1 MSRDTEEVTVW
12 SGLTLVLKTLA
23 FFKILCCHP
32 AQALPLLYSPL
43 RNVIGG
49 LSFSQLIGVLKDL
62 SLTSNESLT
71 LACQN
76 KVCSPTLMSYTDGNM
91 WNVSDSSSSNL
102 PVWTLLTLCSPVT
115 RREAPVLWSS
125 SGAQHRWLWDLV
137 CSSLK
142 PPFCFS
148 TWWYSSRCFRTD
160 SIFQVAGQLSQ
171 CSLVEPLL
179 LPSNL
184 LTLFCRYLD
193 KRTVHQ
199 LKNNME
205 WVSCQLYGSWIGLFI
220 QIRLLI
226 ILI

>member
-1 MSRDTEEVTVW
+1 MFCT
-12 SGLTLVLKTLA
+12 
-23 FFKILCCHP
+23 
-32 AQALPLLYSPL
+32 
-43 RNVIGG
+43 GG
-49 LSFSQLIGVLKDL
+49 D
-62 SLTSNESLT
+62 
-71 LACQN
+71 
-76 KVCSPTLMSYTDGNM
+76 M

-102 PVWTLLTLCSPVT
+102 PVWTLLTLCAPVT

-137 CSSLK
+137 CSCWK
-142 PPFCFS
+142 PLCFS
-148 TWWYSSRCFRTD
+148 TWWFLSCCFRTD

-205 WVSCQLYGSWIGLFI
+205 WVSCRLYESWIGLCI
-220 QIRLLI
+220 QIWLWI